1 MRRTVIVVLALAGFA
16 FLWRVVPHDFNMTPM
31 GALALFAGAC
41 LRHPLGR
48 VVVPLATLVASD
60 LLLGF
65 HDTTLYVYGAFA
77 LIALGGVL
85 LRQRGLMAHAGG
97 AVAAALLFY
106 AITNFGVWAAGVLYP
121 ADASGLLASYAA
133 GLPFLWKTLAGNVFF
148 TLLFFATFQVVE
160 RHQHQVQ
167 SSESR

>member
-31 GALALFAGAC
+31 GALALFAGAY
-41 LRHPLGR
+41 LRQPLAR
-48 VVVPLATLVASD
+48 VLVPLATLVASD
-60 LLLGF
+60 LILGF
-65 HDTTLYVYGAFA
+65 HDTALYVYGAFA
-77 LIALGGVL
+77 VIALGGVL
-85 LRQRGLMAHAGG
+85 LRQRGLLAHTGG

-106 AITNFGVWAAGVLYP
+106 AVTNFGVWAAGVLYP

-148 TLLFFATFQVVE
+148 TVLFFAVFQLVE
-160 RHQHQVQ
+160 RYQPHTQ
-167 SSESR
+167 STESR